1 MKAHRLLVHDEQPFE
16 PGKRLDARCRRA
28 AAGNGE
34 PGRRVPGGEPAQ
46 DAGGEDGVADPRG
59 GDEEDPRRR
68 RSSQSA
74 AATAQLR
81 PRLSSRAAALM
92 CSKLNRS
99 LSSLITARAKLASPA
114 AIARVWP
121 SVIRSTITGLV
132 ARTTAGNP
140 AAWLSAS
147 AKPKTS
153 LAAAG

>member
-1 MKAHRLLVHDEQPFE
+1 MQAHRLLVHDEQPFE
-16 PGKRLDARCRRA
+16 PGKRLEQRCRRA

-46 DAGGEDGVADPRG
+46 DAGGEDGVADPRR
-59 GDEEDPRRR
+59 GDEEDPHPK

-99 LSSLITARAKLASPA
+99 LSSLFTAPAKLASPA
-114 AIARVWP
+114 AIAPVWP

-132 ARTTAGNP
+132 PRSTPANP
-140 AAWLSAS
+140 PASLSAS